1 MLKNF
6 ATIALL
12 LVCTPAVWAQQKPEA
27 ASTKPVIQLDQL
39 AFAKKLYIS
48 RGPAQ
53 FPLYGY
59 EYKGGPDRIYNRFL
73 AAMKTWGRYELV
85 PTLKDAD
92 LGLEISLV
100 MASPKGDAAS
110 AEGEATLVLTISDP
124 KTGGLIWMLD
134 RPIKPEKGKNWKDR
148 LDRSMNDATAAL
160 IDDLKKLAGSGAKA
174 AGSAA
179 K

>member
-6 ATIALL
+6 ARIALL
-12 LVCTPAVWAQQKPEA
+12 LTCVAAGWAQQKPEA
-27 ASTKPVIQLDQL
+27 GSRKLAIQLDQL
-39 AFAKKLYIS
+39 ASAKKIYIS

-59 EYKGGPDRIYNRFL
+59 EYKGGPDRTYSRLL
-73 AAMKTWGRYELV
+73 ASMKSWGRYELV
-85 PTLKDAD
+85 PSLKEAD

-110 AEGEATLVLTISDP
+110 TEGEATLVLTISDP

-134 RPIKPEKGKNWKDR
+134 QPIKAEKGKNWKEH
-148 LDRSMNDATAAL
+148 LDRNMTDASTAL
-160 IDDLKKLAGSGAKA
+160 FEDLRKLAGKDPGA
-174 AGSAA
+174 AGGAA

>member
-1 MLKNF
+1 MLRSF
-6 ATIALL
+6 AAIALL
-12 LVCTPAVWAQQKPEA
+12 LACAAAKWVQQKPEA
-27 ASTKPVIQLDQL
+27 GSRKPAIQLDQL
-39 AFAKKLYIS
+39 ASAKKLYIS

-59 EYKGGPDRIYNRFL
+59 EYKGGPDRTYNRFL
-73 AAMKTWGRYELV
+73 AAMKSWGRYELV
-85 PTLKDAD
+85 PTLKGAD

-100 MASPKGDAAS
+100 MASSKGDAAS
-110 AEGEATLVLTISDP
+110 TGGEATLVLTISDP

-134 RPIKPEKGKNWKDR
+134 QPIKAEKGKNWKEH
-148 LDRSMNDATAAL
+148 LDRNMTEASAAL
-160 IDDLKKLAGSGAKA
+160 FEDLRKLAGRDPGA